1 VSNKNHKRQDL
12 IMNSWV
18 MVKRI
23 FRENGRDYVGTYVV
37 AIIALLFIS
46 LSTAFVA
53 WVMRDIIN
61 EIFYERRKDL
71 IVVISVAVFLAFL
84 LRGIASYIQAVG
96 LARVGNNLA
105 ARYQRRVFEK
115 LMSMDMKFFASVHSG
130 SLTAQINQ
138 NVAGIRD
145 ILNITLTSIARDIVT
160 LVALI
165 GVMIY
170 QDPILT
176 CMSLL
181 IAPPL
186 IIGVSHLSRRVR
198 SVTHEAIILNS
209 SLLGSIQEATQGV
222 AVVKAYTM
230 EAQLV
235 ARIDGLIKRTE
246 ERSNKIAAISERTA
260 PIAETLAGVAVAS
273 VIAYSG
279 YRAVYN
285 AVPPGS
291 TFSFITALL
300 LVYDPVRRLA
310 RMQVNLERAFVNAK
324 MIYDI
329 LDMNPRQPDSLSAID
344 LVRGRGEIKFTGVD
358 FSYED
363 GTPVLSKTTFTAS
376 AGKTTAI
383 VGPSGS
389 GKSTIAA
396 LILRFHDPKAGTI
409 TINGIDISSVTKQS
423 LRQSIAYVSQQPY
436 LFEGSIRDNIRFG
449 RPEASDVE
457 VETAARLANAH
468 EFILE
473 QASGYDTLSGE
484 NGVLLSGGQRQR
496 ISIARAILRDAPVIL
511 LDEATSALD
520 NDSEKKVQEALETAM
535 KGRTTIVI
543 AHRLSTVINA
553 DKIITLMDGQIVEEG
568 THKTLI
574 KHKNGIYAR
583 FFAMQNGSSSADEKS
598 DAIKVKK
605 GRHT

>member
-1 VSNKNHKRQDL
+1 MRNKNPKPQDL
-12 IMNSWV
+12 LMNSWA

-23 FRENGRDYVGTYVV
+23 FHENGRDYVGTY
-37 AIIALLFIS
+37 IISITALLFIS

-53 WVMRDIIN
+53 WIMRDIIN
-61 EIFYERRKDL
+61 EIFYGQRKDL
-71 IVVISVAVFLAFL
+71 IVIISLTVFGAFV

-115 LMSMDMKFFASVHSG
+115 LMSMDMQFFQSVHSG

-145 ILNITLTSIARDIVT
+145 ILNITLTSLARDVVT
-160 LVALI
+160 LIALI
-165 GVMIY
+165 GVMVY

-176 CMSLL
+176 VMSLL
-181 IAPPL
+181 VSPPL
-186 IIGVSHLSRRVR
+186 IIGVNYLSRRVR
-198 SVTHEAIILNS
+198 SVTHEAILLNS
-209 SLLGSIQEATQGV
+209 SLQGSIQEATQGV

-230 EAQLV
+230 EQQLV
-235 ARIDGLIKRTE
+235 GQIDGLIKRTE

-260 PIAETLAGVAVAS
+260 PIAETMAGFAVAS

-279 YRAVYN
+279 YRAAYQSI
-285 AVPPGS
+285 PPGA

-300 LVYDPVRRLA
+300 LIYDPIRRLA
-310 RMQVNLERAFVNAK
+310 RMQINLERAFVNAK

-329 LDMNPRQPDSLSAID
+329 LDMEPRQRDALAAKSLDA
-344 LVRGRGEIKFTGVD
+344 GRGEVRFDDVN
-358 FSYED
+358 FSYEE
-363 GTPVLSKTTFTAS
+363 GTPVLNNTSFTAE

-383 VGPSGS
+383 IGPSGS

-396 LILRFHDPKAGTI
+396 MILRFYDPRSGTI
-409 TINGIDISSVTKQS
+409 TINGIDIAHVTKQS

-436 LFEGSIRDNIRFG
+436 LFEGTIRDNIRFG
-449 RPEASDVE
+449 RPEASDAEVE
-457 VETAARLANAH
+457 VAAGLANAH
-468 EFILE
+468 EFIME
-473 QASGYDTLSGE
+473 QSNGYDTLSGE
-484 NGVLLSGGQRQR
+484 NGTLLSGGQRQR
-496 ISIARAILRDAPVIL
+496 ISIARAILRDAPIML

-520 NDSEKKVQEALETAM
+520 NDSEKKVQQALETAM

-553 DKIITLMDGQIVEEG
+553 DKIVTLLDGRIVEEG
-568 THKTLI
+568 THKSLI
-574 KHKNGIYAR
+574 KQKNGIYAR
-583 FFAMQNGSSSADEKS
+583 FFAMQNGETTENKTARAAKPVKG
-598 DAIKVKK
+598 KVV
-605 GRHT
+605 

>member
-1 VSNKNHKRQDL
+1 VSTKKHKPQDL
-12 IMNSWV
+12 LINSWA

-23 FRENGRDYVGTYVV
+23 FRENGRDYIGTYTV
-37 AIIALLFIS
+37 AVISLLLIS

-53 WVMRDIIN
+53 WIMRDIIN

-71 IVVISVAVFLAFL
+71 IVVISVSVFLAFL
-84 LRGIASYIQAVG
+84 LRGIASYVQAVG

-105 ARYQRRVFEK
+105 ARYQKRVFEK
-115 LMSMDMKFFASVHSG
+115 LMSMDMRFFSSVHSG

-145 ILNITLTSIARDIVT
+145 ILNLTLTSIARDIVT
-160 LVALI
+160 LIALI
-165 GVMIY
+165 SVMVY

-176 CMSLL
+176 FMSLL
-181 IAPPL
+181 VGPPL
-186 IIGVSHLSRRVR
+186 IIGVGYLSRRVR
-198 SVTHEAIILNS
+198 SVTHEAIVLNS

-230 EAQLV
+230 EDQLV
-235 ARIDGLIKRTE
+235 QNIDGLIKRTE

-260 PIAETLAGVAVAS
+260 PIAETLAGLAVAS

-279 YRAVYN
+279 YRAVYQ

-300 LVYDPVRRLA
+300 LIYDPVRRLA
-310 RMQVNLERAFVNAK
+310 RMQINLERAFVNAK

-329 LDMNPRQPDSLSAID
+329 LDMDPRQPDAID
-344 LVRGRGEIKFTGVD
+344 AIELVSGRGEICFKGVD

-363 GTPVLSKTTFTAS
+363 GTPVLNQTTFTAS

-396 LILRFHDPKAGTI
+396 LILRFHDPKSGVI
-409 TINGIDISSVTKQS
+409 TINGTDISGVTKQS

-436 LFEGSIRDNIRFG
+436 LFEGSIAENIRYG
-449 RPEASDVE
+449 RPEASQADIE
-457 VETAARLANAH
+457 AAAQLANAH
-468 EFILE
+468 DFIMDMPN
-473 QASGYDTLSGE
+473 GYGTLSGE

-496 ISIARAILRDAPVIL
+496 ISIARAILRNAPIML

-520 NDSEKKVQEALETAM
+520 NESEKKVQDALETAM

-553 DKIITLMDGQIVEEG
+553 DKIITLLDGRIAEEG
-568 THKTLI
+568 THKSLI
-574 KHKNGIYAR
+574 KQKNGIYAR
-583 FFAMQNGSSSADEKS
+583 FFAMQNGSADTNKLP
-598 DAIKVKK
+598 DAKK
-605 GRHT
+605 GMLT

>member
-1 VSNKNHKRQDL
+1 MSNKNHKRQDL
-12 IMNSWV
+12 LLNSWA

-23 FRENGRDYVGTYVV
+23 FRENGRDYIGTYAV
-37 AIIALLFIS
+37 AITALLFIS

-53 WVMRDIIN
+53 WIMRDIIN

-71 IVVISVAVFLAFL
+71 IVVISLAVFLAFL
-84 LRGIASYIQAVG
+84 LRGIASYVQAVG

-105 ARYQRRVFEK
+105 ARYQKRIFEK
-115 LMSMDMKFFASVHSG
+115 LMSMDMRFFSSVHSG

-160 LVALI
+160 LIALI
-165 GVMIY
+165 SVMIY
-170 QDPILT
+170 QDPTLT
-176 CMSLL
+176 FMSLL
-181 IAPPL
+181 IGPPL

-198 SVTHEAIILNS
+198 SVTHEAIVLNS

-230 EAQLV
+230 EDQLV
-235 ARIDGLIKRTE
+235 QRIDNLIKRTE

-260 PIAETLAGVAVAS
+260 PIAETLAGFAVAS

-279 YRAVYN
+279 YRAVYQ
-285 AVPPGS
+285 AVPPGA

-300 LVYDPVRRLA
+300 LIYDPIRRLA
-310 RMQVNLERAFVNAK
+310 RMQINLERAFVNAK

-329 LDMNPRQPDSLSAID
+329 LDLDPRQPDALDAAALQAGGGDIRFS
-344 LVRGRGEIKFTGVD
+344 EVD

-363 GTPVLSKTTFTAS
+363 GTPVLNKTTFTAS

-396 LILRFHDPKAGTI
+396 LLLRFHDPKNGTI
-409 TINGIDISSVTKQS
+409 TINGVDIAGVTKQS

-436 LFEGSIRDNIRFG
+436 LFEGSIADNIRYG
-449 RPEASDVE
+449 RPDASQSEIED
-457 VETAARLANAH
+457 AARLANAH
-468 EFILE
+468 EFVLDLPH
-473 QASGYDTLSGE
+473 GYQTMSGE

-496 ISIARAILRDAPVIL
+496 ISIARAILRDAPIML

-520 NDSEKKVQEALETAM
+520 NESEKKVQDALETAM

-553 DKIITLMDGQIVEEG
+553 DKIITLLDGRIAEEG
-568 THKTLI
+568 THKSLI
-574 KHKNGIYAR
+574 KQKNGIYAR
-583 FFAMQNGSSSADEKS
+583 FFAMQNGGS
-598 DAIKVKK
+598 DAADTAK
-605 GRHT
+605 GKPA